1 MIGVSPIPASVTL
14 SAAIDNLVN
23 GLAMVV
29 DNATDK
35 KSVTNIVIMKT
46 LTKPC
51 RPSCRIKPIS
61 PSSVVN
67 SKAFTISLSLKTGT
81 VT

>member
-23 GLAMVV
+23 GLAIVV

-35 KSVTNIVIMKT
+35 KSATNIVIMNT

-51 RPSCRIKPIS
+51 RPS
-61 PSSVVN
+61 
-67 SKAFTISLSLKTGT
+67 
-81 VT
+81 